1 MHDVT
6 TCPLC
11 GSSAV
16 SGPGREGGGRW
27 HLRCGDCGTWRVYD
41 LDDQAMRKARRRLR
55 RALRRDRVRMV
66 RLLIRTERWG
76 VQVDP
81 RVMGRASGDAAG
93 RR

>member
-1 MHDVT
+1 VRDVV

-11 GSSAV
+11 ESSAL

-27 HLRCGDCGTWRVYD
+27 HLRCGGCGTWRVYD
-41 LDDQAMRKARRRLR
+41 LDDRTMRKARRRLR
-55 RALRRDRVRMV
+55 RTLRRDRGRMV

-76 VQVDP
+76 VQVDQ
-81 RVMGRASGDAAG
+81 RLLARASADAAG